1 MREVSGR
8 VAFITGGASG
18 IGLGIARAFVRAGMQ
33 VVIADVRPDHLQS
46 ALAEFA
52 SSGAAANVHGVHL
65 DVTDRAAFE
74 SAAAETDRRFGKINL
89 LFNNAGM
96 SLTGA
101 ATKLSY
107 ADWDWGLG
115 VLIGGVVNGIQ
126 TFLPRLLQQ
135 DEGHICSTS
144 SIAAL
149 LPVNGSA
156 IYCAAKAALIAMAEA
171 MRGELAEHN
180 IGVSIFCP
188 GPVQSNIRESGSLRP
203 VRYQDSNLLERERA
217 AQAAPL
223 PSNWMSSDE
232 CGERVLAGIR
242 RNDMYIFTH
251 REFKLPLA
259 KKSRALL
266 AAFPAEAPNRARA
279 GELGAL
285 LYNPVFDL
293 PRAQ

>member
-1 MREVSGR
+1 MREVKGR
-8 VAFITGGASG
+8 VAFVTGGASG
-18 IGLGIARAFVRAGMQ
+18 IGLGIARAFVRAGMR
-33 VVIADVRPDHLQS
+33 VVIADVRRDHLQS

-52 SSGAAANVHGVHL
+52 NSGAGEDVHGINL
-65 DVTDRAAFE
+65 DVTDRVAFE
-74 SAAAETDRRFGKINL
+74 NAAEETERRFGRIDL

-101 ATKLSY
+101 VKDLKYS
-107 ADWDWGLG
+107 DWDWGLG
-115 VLIGGVVNGIQ
+115 VMIGGVVNGIQ
-126 TFLPRLLQQ
+126 TFLPRLLKQ

-144 SIAAL
+144 SITAL

-156 IYCAAKAALIAMAEA
+156 VYCAAKAALIAMAEA
-171 MRGELAEHN
+171 MRGELAADN

-188 GPVQSNIRESGSLRP
+188 GPVQTNIRQSGSLRP
-203 VRYQDSNLLERERA
+203 VQYQDSNLLERERKV
-217 AQAAPL
+217 QAAPV
-223 PSNWMSSDE
+223 PHAWMSIDE

-259 KKSRALL
+259 KKSRAML
-266 AAFPAEAPNRARA
+266 AAFPGEAVNQVRAREIA
-279 GELGAL
+279 SL

-293 PRAQ
+293 PT